1 MDKEY
6 AIKIEN
12 ITHGLIFHM
21 IFTKEEAE
29 NTKVYIGTIE
39 LQTKKEKETTSHIDS
54 KFMSI
59 KDLYDWM
66 KVL

>member
-1 MDKEY
+1 MAKEY

-21 IFTKEEAE
+21 LFTKEEAE
-29 NTKVYIGTIE
+29 ETKLFVGTIE
-39 LQTKKEKETTSHIDS
+39 MQTKNEKETTQYIDS

-59 KDLYDWM
+59 KDLYNWM